1 MTIPSFHFDI
11 EEDDGQFRAVC
22 TEFDG
27 LEVSAPSREEAIET
41 LVRKL
46 AEQATQ
52 RTAAGES
59 LPPALYSHHR
69 PL

>member
-1 MTIPSFHFDI
+1 MTIPSFHFDV
-11 EEDDGQFRAVC
+11 EERDGQFRAVC

-27 LEVSAPSREEAIET
+27 VEAIAPSREEAIEA
-41 LVRKL
+41 LVNKL

-52 RTAAGES
+52 RAAAGES
-59 LPPALYSHHR
+59 LPPSLYSHHR

>member
-11 EEDDGQFRAVC
+11 EEVDGAFRAVC

-27 LEVSAPSREEAIET
+27 VEASAPSREAAIDT
-41 LVRKL
+41 LVRML
-46 AEQATQ
+46 AERATQ
-52 RTAAGES
+52 RTAAGEP
-59 LPPALYSHHR
+59 LPPSLYSHHR